1 VGTLQKVTAGYALA
15 AAMVGAAEL
24 KSRTVQAFDE
34 YVRGVE
40 ARLDEELKGPTFLWS
55 DQSPQRKG
63 VVRQGEVV
71 AESVTGKNPKA
82 VPNGLIHDWIGAVF
96 IPGATLEKTLQLV
109 EDYNHHK
116 DVYQPEVVDSR
127 LVNRNGND
135 FKIHLRLLKKKVIT
149 VVLDT
154 YYDVHYT
161 QLDKTRWYSRSYS
174 TRIQEVENAGKAN
187 ERVLAAGN
195 DHGFL
200 WRLDSYWRFTERDGG
215 VYMECEAVSLTRD
228 IPAGLAWL
236 IAPIIR
242 QLPRESLIN
251 TLRKTREALKQTEP
265 RP

>member
-1 VGTLQKVTAGYALA
+1 VGALQKVTAGYALLA
-15 AAMVGAAEL
+15 AVLGAAEL
-24 KSRTVQAFDE
+24 KSRTVQAFDDC
-34 YVRGVE
+34 VRAVE
-40 ARLDEELKGPTFLWS
+40 ARLDEDLKGPGFLWS
-55 DQSPQRKG
+55 DQSPQRNAR
-63 VVRQGEVV
+63 VRQGEVV

-82 VPNGLIHDWIGAVF
+82 VPDGLVHDWIGAVF
-96 IPGATLEKTLQLV
+96 IPGATLEKTLRLV

-116 DVYQPEVVDSR
+116 DVYKPEVVDSR
-127 LVNRNGND
+127 LLSRNGND

-161 QLDKTRWYSRSYS
+161 QLDKTRWHSRSYS
-174 TRIQEVENAGKAN
+174 TRIQEVDDAGKAN
-187 ERVLAAGN
+187 ERVLAAGA

-200 WRLDSYWRFTERDGG
+200 WRLDSYWRFAERDGG

-228 IPAGLAWL
+228 IPAGLGWL